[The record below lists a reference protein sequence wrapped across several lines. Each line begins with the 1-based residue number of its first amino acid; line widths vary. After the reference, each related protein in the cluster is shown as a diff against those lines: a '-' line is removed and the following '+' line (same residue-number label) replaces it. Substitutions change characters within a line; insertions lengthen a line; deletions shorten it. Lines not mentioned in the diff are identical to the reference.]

1 MRAHLSTGQ
10 QLAVGSIELTSLPD
24 AIGILGALDEL
35 YPDVPAEAW
44 EPYRGL
50 YPELFA
56 DGDWRLP
63 VACFLIRAGGR
74 TILVDAGVG
83 PPGSW
88 DWQPER
94 EGGLLAALAAHG
106 VEPADLGTVFLSH
119 LHIDHVGWLGDEAL
133 YPSARV
139 LVHADALAFAIENS
153 TVPGLPGR
161 LRRLV
166 EQGRVD
172 TIGGGAELAP
182 GVTSWALPGHY
193 PGQLGLRLASRAE
206 QAVLIVDAA
215 VHPALL
221 DKPEWSYRADLD
233 HERCVTTRHAVVAEL
248 VDSGTVVACGHYP
261 GSAIGRVVRRDGRV
275 VWEEGA

>member
-1 MRAHLSTGQ
+1 MRAGLSPGQ
-10 QLAVGSIELTSLPD
+10 QVAVGSIELTSLPD
-24 AIGILGALDEL
+24 AVGILGAFDEL
-35 YPDVPAEAW
+35 YPDVPADAW

-56 DGDWRLP
+56 GGEWRLP
-63 VACFLIRAGGR
+63 VACFLISAGGR

-88 DWQPER
+88 DWQSER
-94 EGGLLAALAAHG
+94 EGGLPPALAAHG
-106 VEPADLGTVFLSH
+106 VEPDGLDAVFLSH
-119 LHIDHVGWLGDEAL
+119 LHIDHVGWLADEAL

-139 LVHADALAFAIENS
+139 LVHGDALAFAIENS

-161 LRRLV
+161 LRGLV

-172 TIGGGAELAP
+172 TLSADAELAP

-193 PGQLGLRLASRAE
+193 PGHLGLRLESGTE

-221 DKPEWSYRADLD
+221 DRPDWNYRADLD
-233 HERCVTTRHAVVAEL
+233 REPCVATRHAVVAEL

-261 GSAIGRVVRRDGRV
+261 GSAIGRIVRRDGRI
-275 VWEEGA
+275 VWEECA